1 MSSKLNYIILTETRK
16 CEEVME
22 VFVLNHIAL
31 HIASFYI
38 RYRTGVL

>member
-16 CEEVME
+16 CEEVIE

-38 RYRTGVL
+38 TYRTGVL